1 MCAECSCSLGSEIS
15 DPLKLKLQAV
25 VSYQMYG
32 FIPIAV
38 IKCPETKQL
47 VRGERKLF
55 QLLSTILGKSRQ
67 ELQSAASH
75 SPEHEMNAY
84 MLICFLVCT
93 QLNFSTLI

>member
-1 MCAECSCSLGSEIS
+1 MCAECSYSLGSEIS

-47 VRGERKLF
+47 VRRERKLS
-55 QLLSTILGKSRQ
+55 QPSVHHPGEVKTGTSKCYITSIVQNMK
-67 ELQSAASH
+67 
-75 SPEHEMNAY
+75 
-84 MLICFLVCT
+84 
-93 QLNFSTLI
+93 